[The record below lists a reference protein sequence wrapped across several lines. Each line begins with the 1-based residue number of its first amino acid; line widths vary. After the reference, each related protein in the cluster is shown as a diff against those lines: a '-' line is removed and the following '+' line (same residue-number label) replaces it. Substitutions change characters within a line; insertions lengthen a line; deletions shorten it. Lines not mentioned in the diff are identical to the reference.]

1 VIPAGTW
8 VLAIDF
14 GTTNTV
20 AAVGDVAGVRP
31 LNINGRT
38 IMPSAVV
45 LQGQRRGR
53 QQWLVG
59 DYAINAAQARMG
71 SFQQWPKR
79 CIADGTVLLGGRSVP
94 VDDVVAAVLR
104 RAVEEAHKQRGP
116 HPPVRFVVT
125 HPAGWGAGRIGVLL
139 RAAQKATDG
148 VSGWPAPEPLPEPVA
163 AAQGLLGI
171 GELESP
177 ARIAVLDLGGGTA
190 DVAVVDRDEAELKAV
205 GIPQG
210 TDQVGGE
217 EFDLRLARLMTKE
230 VESPRQYNDLLMS
243 DAVDDRELALE
254 IRTEARLVKE
264 QLSADTPVA
273 ASVPV
278 PPRGQGG
285 RRSMQVSRTQ
295 LEELIK
301 GGDNGPR
308 GLVDAVRLVTA
319 ARAAAPPGPPT
330 FHVYLVGGS
339 SRIPMLGQ
347 LVQEETDTSPI
358 SHGDPSTAVAEGAAE
373 WARSTYDGP
382 PPNDNVPPPPP
393 PQPFWARVRGLLRS
407 RRQEIARAMIAALVA
422 GSAIWAAVGGS
433 GDKPVSC
440 FPPMVVSSDG
450 TTCVP
455 RPPDDPPPSTP
466 GVGTCTKAAENGCEE
481 AIIAASRQV
490 WPNIT
495 GRDCVAKESRYGVDL
510 YSAECTTETMSYGV
524 FWRKESGG
532 IIPVLIEQMMRP
544 ELNEFRV
551 GNDPQKLGTQ
561 LGGSRTT
568 ESGERF
574 TCVFEYTDYP
584 VTMILDG
591 PNDDN
596 TVTRCQTAAFLD
608 SADMKSAM
616 AER

>member
-1 VIPAGTW
+1 
-8 VLAIDF
+8 
-14 GTTNTV
+14 
-20 AAVGDVAGVRP
+20 
-31 LNINGRT
+31 
-38 IMPSAVV
+38 
-45 LQGQRRGR
+45 
-53 QQWLVG
+53 
-59 DYAINAAQARMG
+59 
-71 SFQQWPKR
+71 
-79 CIADGTVLLGGRSVP
+79 
-94 VDDVVAAVLR
+94 
-104 RAVEEAHKQRGP
+104 
-116 HPPVRFVVT
+116 VVT
-125 HPAGWGAGRIGVLL
+125 HPAGWGAGRIGVLQ
-139 RAAQKATDG
+139 RAAQKAADG

-163 AAQGLLGI
+163 AARGLLGV

-177 ARIAVLDLGGGTA
+177 ARVAVLDVGGGTT
-190 DVAVVDRDEAELKAV
+190 DVAIVDRDEAELKAV

-285 RRSMQVSRTQ
+285 RRSLQVSRTQ

-301 GGDNGPR
+301 GGDDPP

-319 ARAAAPPGPPT
+319 ACAAAPPGPPS

-339 SRIPMLGQ
+339 SRIPMLGR
-347 LVQEETDTSPI
+347 LVQEVTGTSPI
-358 SHGDPSTAVAEGAAE
+358 SRGDPSTAVAEGAAE
-373 WARSTYDGP
+373 WARSNGNGEPRPPGP
-382 PPNDNVPPPPP
+382 TPSV
-393 PQPFWARVRGLLRS
+393 GS
-407 RRQEIARAMIAALVA
+407 RRTVFAQVLRLVQRRRQDLARALIAALVV
-422 GSAIWAAVGGS
+422 GSAIWAVW
-433 GDKPVSC
+433 PV
-440 FPPMVVSSDG
+440 PPLV
-450 TTCVP
+450 C
-455 RPPDDPPPSTP
+455 PPPTIISPDGATCAQPPSPDPTPPPP
-466 GVGTCTKAAENGCEE
+466 GVGTCTKAAENGCEQ

-490 WPNIT
+490 WPDIT

-510 YSAECTTETMSYGV
+510 YSAECTTETMSYSV

-532 IIPVLIEQMMRP
+532 IIPVLVEQMMRP

-551 GNDPQKLGTQ
+551 GNDPRTLGTQ

-574 TCVFEYTDYP
+574 TCVFEYSDYP

-616 AER
+616 AGR